1 MSCLRIVI
9 SQRVVDNKDYVDSRD
24 ALSQD
29 WIVYLENLLPNCII
43 VPMPNRLRS
52 SIIWLNAISP
62 DVVILSNGNDWGN
75 APHRDRSEKV
85 LLDWATE
92 KNIPL
97 LGVCRGL
104 QALNFLAGGGIEKR
118 LKDVTNLNHVGAE
131 HDVQIR
137 QAAFMKLAGNDSLR
151 VNSFHNEGVTEAS
164 LASEFTQFAIAQNGV
179 VEGFFSNERAVLAIQ
194 WHPER
199 ANPSKNFD
207 TALLRQFFNNGAFWN
222 EL

>member
-1 MSCLRIVI
+1 MSCLKIVI
-9 SQRVVDNKDYVDSRD
+9 SQRVVDNKDYVDPRD

-52 SIIWLNAISP
+52 TIIWLNALRP
-62 DVVILSNGNDWGN
+62 DVVILSNGNDWGSS
-75 APHRDRSEKV
+75 PHRDRSEEV

-104 QALNFLAGGGIEKR
+104 QAINFLAGGGIEKK
-118 LKDVTNLNHVGAE
+118 LKDVTNLNHVASE
-131 HDVQIR
+131 HDVKIR
-137 QAAFMKLAGNDSLR
+137 QGAFMKLAGNDSLR
-151 VNSFHNEGVTEAS
+151 VNSFHREGVTEAS
-164 LASEFTQFAIAQNGV
+164 LAREFTQFAIAQNGV

-199 ANPSKNFD
+199 ANPSKKFD
-207 TALLRQFFNNGAFWN
+207 AVLLRQFFNKGAFWN